1 MRRSLTLL
9 VLATLLSGCS
19 TLYSS
24 LPNRSA
30 IGAASGMTVE
40 QYAIGRLP
48 GSVSRAACPKPAHT
62 PAHQAKTTRRNCAR

>member
-1 MRRSLTLL
+1 MRRPLTLL

-48 GSVSRAACPKPAHT
+48 GSVSRAACAKPAHA
-62 PAHQAKTTRRNCAR
+62 PARPAKTTGKNCTR

>member
-30 IGAASGMTVE
+30 VGAASGMTVE

-48 GSVSRAACPKPAHT
+48 GSVSRAACAKAHT
-62 PAHQAKTTRRNCAR
+62 PAHHAKTIGKSCTR